1 MSAQKITASERKL
14 STYAEAR
21 EVDRIALA
29 LKAKGVEHTAAYR
42 QAFAEVDKQRACLR
56 R

>member
-14 STYAEAR
+14 STYAESR
-21 EVDRIALA
+21 EVDRIALR
-29 LKAKGVEHTAAYR
+29 LKAEGVDHTAAYR
-42 QAFAEVDKQRACLR
+42 QTFAEIDKQRACLR